1 MKKLPLI
8 IVFLFVFTF
17 CLNTFGQDSENS
29 FYQANVLKSDLKQ
42 VNAVVYVNVTALK
55 LVDSMGSGN
64 CETNT
69 GSGYC
74 LYELTAQVK
83 EVFKGKVVGK
93 TMKFYTS
100 PDADYPKK
108 NLMGEKVV
116 FLNKSKISVSKTKE
130 FVTLENSTR
139 SLEFG
144 IVTKLRKI
152 KKSVRA
158 KLSD

>member
-8 IVFLFVFTF
+8 ISFLFIFTL

-29 FYQANVLKSDLKQ
+29 FYQSDVLKSDLKQ
-42 VNAVVYVNVTALK
+42 VNAVVYVNVTGLK
-55 LVDSMGSGN
+55 LVDSMGSGD

-93 TMKFYTS
+93 TMKFYTT
-100 PDADYPKK
+100 PDADYPKER
-108 NLMGEKVV
+108 LLGEKVV
-116 FLNKSKISVSKTKE
+116 FLNKGEMAKVKNKQ

-139 SLEFG
+139 GIEFD
-144 IVTKLRKI
+144 VVVKLRKI
-152 KKSVRA
+152 KKSVRV
-158 KLSD
+158 K